1 MVESAL
7 INTLLGS
14 LLGAIAGMV
23 PGSGLLVSLLLVYP
37 YLVSLDLVSLLCFYI
52 GLANLAQYTGSIT
65 AIHFGIPG
73 ESNSLPAVIE
83 GHALSKQ
90 GKSHTAIVGTALAS
104 TLSAVISVLFLI
116 AISPFYQSIFSVF
129 YKSINQLIVFVVAI
143 CIFVLI
149 GKNNWKD
156 NLLLMLAGFVI
167 GKIGMNDY
175 TGSYFLTFDSL
186 YLSAGVPFFPMIVGL
201 LVFPQLFKRY
211 KFNASTQHVSNIWPS
226 IKLFAKNIHYAI
238 MGTITGVVLGLIPAI
253 STVLS
258 TNISHK
264 IAKKLDRQDPSYRA
278 LISAEASNNSAVLM
292 TLMPLLLL
300 GIPITGSEALLVAV
314 MERNLFD
321 LNWTVVR
328 TLGLIPSLLLSV
340 SIATFLGLLVSWPM
354 ANILCKFFNSI
365 KKHINLLIFLML
377 FVCIV
382 FAGWLDSSVVYY
394 VIVFAVFGA
403 LGWCLKKYDV
413 LPFIFLF
420 LIQSRLES
428 VAIISYNLYVQ

>member
-1 MVESAL
+1 MVESAI

-14 LLGAIAGMV
+14 MLGAVAGMV

-90 GKSHTAIVGTALAS
+90 SKSHTAIVGTALAS

-226 IKLFAKNIHYAI
+226 IKLFAKNIQYAI
-238 MGTITGVVLGLIPAI
+238 CLLYT
-253 STVLS
+253 S
-258 TNISHK
+258 
-264 IAKKLDRQDPSYRA
+264 PSPR
-278 LISAEASNNSAVLM
+278 
-292 TLMPLLLL
+292 
-300 GIPITGSEALLVAV
+300 
-314 MERNLFD
+314 D
-321 LNWTVVR
+321 
-328 TLGLIPSLLLSV
+328 
-340 SIATFLGLLVSWPM
+340 
-354 ANILCKFFNSI
+354 
-365 KKHINLLIFLML
+365 
-377 FVCIV
+377 
-382 FAGWLDSSVVYY
+382 
-394 VIVFAVFGA
+394 
-403 LGWCLKKYDV
+403 
-413 LPFIFLF
+413 
-420 LIQSRLES
+420 
-428 VAIISYNLYVQ
+428 